1 MAYEFTFMQ
10 VEVWSGRLYVEKL
23 TQQGAALMET
33 SNWVLGDMVWTILGL
48 GVVLG
53 LMALN
58 AYVQRLARIEEKR
71 RIELLCSDPLNLN
84 RQRSAASQSRRP
96 DDI

>member
-1 MAYEFTFMQ
+1 MKDTD
-10 VEVWSGRLYVEKL
+10 
-23 TQQGAALMET
+23 
-33 SNWVLGDMVWTILGL
+33 WVLGDMVWAFLGAA
-48 GVVLG
+48 VVLG

-58 AYVQRLARIEEKR
+58 AYVQRIARIEEEE
-71 RIELLCSDPLNLN
+71 RIGLLSSDPLN

>member
-1 MAYEFTFMQ
+1 MKDTD
-10 VEVWSGRLYVEKL
+10 
-23 TQQGAALMET
+23 
-33 SNWVLGDMVWTILGL
+33 WVVGDMLWAILGL
-48 GVVLG
+48 AVVLG

-58 AYVQRLARIEEKR
+58 AYFQRIARIEEER
-71 RIELLCSDPLNLN
+71 RIGFQDSDPLN

>member
-1 MAYEFTFMQ
+1 
-10 VEVWSGRLYVEKL
+10 
-23 TQQGAALMET
+23 MEDRD
-33 SNWVLGDMVWTILGL
+33 WVLGDMGWAIVGL
-48 GVVLG
+48 AVVLG

-58 AYVQRLARIEEKR
+58 SYVQRIARIEEAQ
-71 RIELLCSDPLNLN
+71 RIGLLGSDPLN

>member
-1 MAYEFTFMQ
+1 MKDTD
-10 VEVWSGRLYVEKL
+10 
-23 TQQGAALMET
+23 
-33 SNWVLGDMVWTILGL
+33 WVLGDLVWAFVGAA
-48 GVVLG
+48 VVLG

-58 AYVQRLARIEEKR
+58 AYVQRIARIEEEE
-71 RIELLCSDPLNLN
+71 RIRLLSSDPLN

>member
-1 MAYEFTFMQ
+1 MKDED
-10 VEVWSGRLYVEKL
+10 
-23 TQQGAALMET
+23 
-33 SNWVLGDMVWTILGL
+33 WVLGDMGWAIA
-48 GVVLG
+48 VVAVILG

-58 AYVQRLARIEEKR
+58 AYVQRVARIEEEED
-71 RIELLCSDPLNLN
+71 RIRLLGSDPLN

>member
-1 MAYEFTFMQ
+1 MKD
-10 VEVWSGRLYVEKL
+10 SD
-23 TQQGAALMET
+23 
-33 SNWVLGDMVWTILGL
+33 WVLGDMVWAIVGL
-48 GVVLG
+48 AVIIG

-58 AYVQRLARIEEKR
+58 AYVQRLARIEEEQ
-71 RIELLCSDPLNLN
+71 RIGLLSSDPLN

>member
-1 MAYEFTFMQ
+1 
-10 VEVWSGRLYVEKL
+10 
-23 TQQGAALMET
+23 MEDGD
-33 SNWVLGDMVWTILGL
+33 WVLGDMVWAIVGL
-48 GVVLG
+48 AVVLG

-58 AYVQRLARIEEKR
+58 SYVQRIARIEEEQ
-71 RIELLCSDPLNLN
+71 RIRLLGSDPLN

>member
-1 MAYEFTFMQ
+1 MKDTD
-10 VEVWSGRLYVEKL
+10 
-23 TQQGAALMET
+23 
-33 SNWVLGDMVWTILGL
+33 WVLGDMVWFIVGAA
-48 GVVLG
+48 VILG

-58 AYVQRLARIEEKR
+58 AYVQRLARIEEAE
-71 RIELLCSDPLNLN
+71 RIRLLGSDPLN

>member
-1 MAYEFTFMQ
+1 MKDTD
-10 VEVWSGRLYVEKL
+10 
-23 TQQGAALMET
+23 
-33 SNWVLGDMVWTILGL
+33 WVLGDLVWAIV
-48 GVVLG
+48 GVAVILG

-58 AYVQRLARIEEKR
+58 AYVQRLARIEEAE
-71 RIELLCSDPLNLN
+71 RIRLLGSDPLN

>member
-1 MAYEFTFMQ
+1 MKD
-10 VEVWSGRLYVEKL
+10 GD
-23 TQQGAALMET
+23 
-33 SNWVLGDMVWTILGL
+33 WVLGDMVWAIVGL
-48 GVVLG
+48 AVVLG

-58 AYVQRLARIEEKR
+58 AYVQHIARIEEAQ
-71 RIELLCSDPLNLN
+71 RIRLLGSDPLN

>member
-1 MAYEFTFMQ
+1 M
-10 VEVWSGRLYVEKL
+10 KD
-23 TQQGAALMET
+23 
-33 SNWVLGDMVWTILGL
+33 NDWVLGDMGWAIVVVA
-48 GVVLG
+48 VVLG

-58 AYVQRLARIEEKR
+58 AYVQRLARIEEAE
-71 RIELLCSDPLNLN
+71 RIRLMGSDPLN

>member
-10 VEVWSGRLYVEKL
+10 VEGLSGRSYVEKH
-23 TQQGAALMET
+23 TQQGAALMKDIVG
-33 SNWVLGDMVWTILGL
+33 NIVWAILGAA
-48 GVVLG
+48 VIFG

-58 AYVQRLARIEEKR
+58 AYFQRINRIEEEED
-71 RIELLCSDPLNLN
+71 RIRLLGSDPLK
-84 RQRSAASQSRRP
+84 RSAASQDRRP

>member
-1 MAYEFTFMQ
+1 MKD
-10 VEVWSGRLYVEKL
+10 SD
-23 TQQGAALMET
+23 
-33 SNWVLGDMVWTILGL
+33 WVLGDMVWAIVGAA
-48 GVVLG
+48 VVLG

-58 AYVQRLARIEEKR
+58 AYVQRLARIEEER
-71 RIELLCSDPLNLN
+71 RIGLLGSNPLN

>member
-1 MAYEFTFMQ
+1 MKDTD
-10 VEVWSGRLYVEKL
+10 
-23 TQQGAALMET
+23 
-33 SNWVLGDMVWTILGL
+33 WVFGDMVWVIIGAA
-48 GVVLG
+48 VVLG

-58 AYVQRLARIEEKR
+58 VYFQRINRIEEEED
-71 RIELLCSDPLNLN
+71 RIRLLGSDPLN